1 MTSRMLCRLR
11 PFLCLPLAQVSL
23 CGFARAWVLLATLL
37 LPAAAMALPEADESP
52 PRKVRELS
60 LNDIITLGLEVSPKL
75 WEQRSVIDQAEA
87 ELGQAK
93 AGRLPRMDYLQILG
107 VVPEAKGTGTF
118 SPSKRTDL
126 LSGLGPFTRLEI
138 KVN

>member
-1 MTSRMLCRLR
+1 M
-11 PFLCLPLAQVSL
+11 
-23 CGFARAWVLLATLL
+23 
-37 LPAAAMALPEADESP
+37 AA
-52 PRKVRELS
+52 
-60 LNDIITLGLEVSPKL
+60 
-75 WEQRSVIDQAEA
+75 EQAKA

-126 LSGLGPFTRLEI
+126 LSGLGPFTLFTGQSRYVWVRFSPANLFNYTGTIEI
-138 KVN
+138 GPGYQPVPVDGVSAIYS